1 MEHKWHQLEVEW
13 FKKASSFCRKG
24 TRATT
29 GASKKKI
36 VRQRV
41 SAMGVKESGNSQK
54 K

>member
-13 FKKASSFCRKG
+13 FKKASSFCKKG
-24 TRATT
+24 NKSNNRSIQEEDSEA
-29 GASKKKI
+29 
-36 VRQRV
+36 RV